1 MIVKKG
7 FIVISNLVNRIDKID
22 IIKMIKII
30 ENPHGFSLKMMKDL
44 ISIEKSTIPRNIN
57 FRNKKNKKRMN

>member
-7 FIVISNLVNRIDKID
+7 FIVISNLINGIDKKD

-44 ISIEKSTIPRNIN
+44 ISIEKSTITKNIN